1 MKLTPADDKLT
12 IELKK
17 RLKEEIPETPE
28 LKRRYKI
35 IGSIVLVSIT
45 LLVISERLSRK
56 QSKAE
61 VQTENLIN

>member
-28 LKRRYKI
+28 LKRRFKI
-35 IGSIVLVSIT
+35 IGSI
-45 LLVISERLSRK
+45 VISERLSRK

-61 VQTENLIN
+61 VQTEN